1 MENTV
6 RFCEKGKQVAALE
19 RNNRYLVWESYKTN
33 KSRVFGQMQ
42 FVNAV
47 SGGTYS
53 DTKTYPDV
61 TIKYAQSSVYSLINR
76 RQ

>member
-1 MENTV
+1 
-6 RFCEKGKQVAALE
+6 
-19 RNNRYLVWESYKTN
+19 
-33 KSRVFGQMQ
+33 MQ